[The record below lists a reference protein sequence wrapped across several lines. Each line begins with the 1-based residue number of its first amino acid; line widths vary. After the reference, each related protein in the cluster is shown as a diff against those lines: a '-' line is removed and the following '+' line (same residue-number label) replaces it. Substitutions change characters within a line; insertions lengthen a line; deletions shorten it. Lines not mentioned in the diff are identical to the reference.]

1 MPSATETPNLERT
14 LLQKTDRYLLP
25 LLSLLFLLNS
35 LDRSNIGNAESGGFS
50 RDTGIPPSAINT
62 SVSYFFA
69 VFVLFQ
75 PLGAA
80 LGRRYGAR
88 RWIPFVMVGWGIGTL
103 LMVWVRTAG
112 QLIAVRTMIGLLEA
126 GFYPTAVGYLSTFY
140 TRYEFGQRLALFYG
154 QYAVAGAVGGAL
166 SSMVFWIWPPTE
178 AGSRTEGWKA
188 WEILFVVQGLGTL
201 ITAGVAAWWLPKG
214 PGDAWWLTGVE
225 QELAQDRVEKDRTI
239 DGQDLTDT
247 ADPETPD
254 DDNHDREED
263 GLISSSSNRRSI
275 ETKAPPLTKEDILE
289 TLIDWKIYWILFVN
303 ILSSLPT
310 IAFSIFLPLVLHG
323 LSPKSSPAFTN
334 LLAVPPF
341 ILGAIVLY
349 LTTLRS
355 DRDKQRLR
363 YVLFAL
369 TLTLVGLFSTWVLT
383 LSAVATGS
391 TLIQFLR
398 YLALCILLSGSFTAS
413 PLTVAWLSSN
423 ITSPSK
429 RTLALG
435 INGWGNFAGVLAP
448 VIFDP
453 KYAPDYSYPFAVT
466 MVLVGVATVGYAG
479 FWKVLLEENR
489 WRVRVVE
496 TWRRSSEWEEERER
510 REGDGRV
517 PKSLRKGWWWEGT
530 GVRVGERRLVAR
542 YGY

>member
-1 MPSATETPNLERT
+1 MSSTSEPHSLERS
-14 LLQKTDRYLLP
+14 LLHKTDRYLLP

-80 LGRRYGAR
+80 LGRKYGAQ
-88 RWIPFVMVGWGIGTL
+88 RWVPFVMVGWGIGTL
-103 LMVWVRTAG
+103 AMIWVRSEK
-112 QLIAVRTMIGLLEA
+112 QLIAVRTFIGLLEA
-126 GFYPTAVGYLSTFY
+126 GFYPTTVGYLSTFY

-166 SSMVFWIWPPTE
+166 SSMVFWIWPPTDVG
-178 AGSRTEGWKA
+178 ATRRGWRA

-201 ITAGVAAWWLPKG
+201 IVAGVAMWWLPKG
-214 PGDAWWLTGVE
+214 PGDAWWLNPAE
-225 QELAQDRVEKDRTI
+225 QELAEARVDKDRAI
-239 DGQDLTDT
+239 DRQEDADIFDQEASYDDSHEREDANLLSSRIRKIPEPT
-247 ADPETPD
+247 A
-254 DDNHDREED
+254 
-263 GLISSSSNRRSI
+263 
-275 ETKAPPLTKEDILE
+275 PLTKEDVIE
-289 TLIDWKIYWILFVN
+289 TLIDWKIYFILIVN

-310 IAFSIFLPLVLHG
+310 IAFSVFLPLVLHG
-323 LSPKSSPAFTN
+323 LSPSSSPALTN

-341 ILGAIVLY
+341 ILGAVVLY
-349 LTTLRS
+349 LTTRRS
-355 DRDKQRLR
+355 DREKKRLK

-369 TLTLVGLFSTWVLT
+369 TLTLLGLFSEYVFT
-383 LSAVATGS
+383 LLAVKSGSA
-391 TLIQFLR
+391 LIQFLR

-413 PLTVAWLSSN
+413 PLTVAWISSN

-435 INGWGNFAGVLAP
+435 INGWGNFAGVIAP

-479 FWKVLLEENR
+479 FWKLLIDENR
-489 WRVRVVE
+489 WRDQVVQS
-496 TWRRSSEWEEERER
+496 WRGGSDWEEERER

-517 PKSLRKGWWWEGT
+517 PKSLKKGWLWEGS